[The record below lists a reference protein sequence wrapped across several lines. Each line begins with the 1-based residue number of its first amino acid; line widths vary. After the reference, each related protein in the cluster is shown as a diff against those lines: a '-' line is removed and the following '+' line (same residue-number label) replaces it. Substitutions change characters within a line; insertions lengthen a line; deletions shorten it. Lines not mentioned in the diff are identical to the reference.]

1 VKKSV
6 LIFLLLIVVP
16 LLVSAVNYLVVR
28 EEP

>member
-16 LLVSAVNYLVVR
+16 LLVSAANYLVVR